1 MKCDN
6 TKIKIDADLII
17 YDELSIVYYNNG
29 QLLKPLEYTTK
40 SLTEKSLG
48 GTEFQ
53 LLLLMHEYTKLGK
66 KVICFNNNI
75 EYSIENEIEFIPR
88 KFIKNYDISCKN
100 LITSRFS
107 DIPFN
112 IKFDKCFIWM
122 HDAAMPICM
131 KFNNILKNCKNIM
144 MICPSNWS
152 KSLLPKSWNV
162 NVINNMIPDWVYS
175 YKSLE
180 QKKDFIYASSR
191 LKGLDETLYFWN
203 FINNERL
210 IVDKKL
216 KVLNPGYDAP
226 NNDFFKDITVN
237 YIGSLPFHKVVE
249 EISKSESLFYVNKMP
264 ETFCIVAAL
273 CEILGT
279 KMHIL
284 TLYGDGAL
292 KEILNTDCIH
302 NDYIE
307 FINMINNIKET
318 AQPKDYRISTVFEKW
333 KEFLN

>member
-1 MKCDN
+1 MKHDN
-6 TKIKIDADLII
+6 MKIKIDADLVI
-17 YDELSIVYYNNG
+17 YDELSIIYYNNG
-29 QLLKPLEYTTK
+29 QILKPLEYTTK
-40 SLTEKSLG
+40 SLIEKSLG

-53 LLLLMHEYTKLGK
+53 LLLLMHEYSKLGK

-75 EYSIENEIEFIPR
+75 EHSIENGIEFIPR
-88 KFIKNYDISCKN
+88 KFIENYEIVCKN

-107 DIPFN
+107 NIPLY

-122 HDAAMPICM
+122 HDAAMPMCM
-131 KFNNILKNCKNIM
+131 KFNNLLKYNKNIM
-144 MICPSNWS
+144 IICPSNWS

-175 YKSLE
+175 FKTTE
-180 QKKDFIYASSR
+180 IKKDFIYASSR

-203 FINNERL
+203 YINNEK
-210 IVDKKL
+210 IINDKIL

-226 NNDFFKDITVN
+226 DDDFFKDCNVN
-237 YIGSLPFHKVVE
+237 YVGALPFYRVVN
-249 EISKSESLFYVNKMP
+249 EISKSECLFYVNKMP

-292 KEILNTDCIH
+292 PEILNTKCIYS
-302 NDYIE
+302 DYVE
-307 FINMINNIKET
+307 FIENINNIKD
-318 AQPKDYRISTVFEKW
+318 PVSPNDYKISTVFEKW
-333 KEFLN
+333 KEFLI